1 MGGGE
6 AHVSL
11 FSLFLK
17 ILKMPMIMLLTS
29 ILIVDY
35 VRIRVTAK
43 PDTTE
48 GRTDRLYSIF
58 EQALYNCLLQPPM
71 NMIELWALV

>member
-1 MGGGE
+1 
-6 AHVSL
+6 
-11 FSLFLK
+11 
-17 ILKMPMIMLLTS
+17 MPMIMLLTS

-71 NMIELWALV
+71 NMIMNWIVGFGLTSAKTGYDTQKLYSTI

>member
-1 MGGGE
+1 
-6 AHVSL
+6 
-11 FSLFLK
+11 
-17 ILKMPMIMLLTS
+17 MIMLLTS

-58 EQALYNCLLQPPM
+58 EQALFNCLLQPPM
-71 NMIELWALV
+71 NMIMNWIVGFGLTSANTGHDTQTI